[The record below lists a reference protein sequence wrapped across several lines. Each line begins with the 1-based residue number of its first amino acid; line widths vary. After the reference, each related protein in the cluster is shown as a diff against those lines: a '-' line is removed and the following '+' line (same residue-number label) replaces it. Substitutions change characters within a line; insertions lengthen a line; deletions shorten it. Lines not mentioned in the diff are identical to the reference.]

1 MDMPSV
7 PTIQFFVNCV
17 SLCWHRQRRLPGSR
31 LWWLWLLTVVIHLG
45 LTLSPLARIPAA
57 TGTRDQAALSTR
69 WLAEGPFL
77 VGGVVLI
84 LVLRPGEPSPFPW
97 LRRWRVRLVVRRR
110 RVGDMNLEELLT
122 LLPAG
127 IRTIAQLVD
136 RLTRSQMVK
145 LLAAIPVLYPI
156 LAELEVE
163 AIIDKYCPTEAD
175 VNIGTVIVILCLNR
189 LTAPRPLSGI
199 ADWAAKTVI
208 EELTGVP
215 ASKLND
221 DRLARALDA
230 IYPHLRE
237 IWTEIAGRALI
248 RYRIDLSLVFYDL
261 TAFYF
266 EGEYKNS
273 TQVTFGYSRQQKGK
287 KQRKLALN
295 VTARE
300 SFPFLYEL
308 LDGHTADV
316 STVQAN
322 MQRLLTVL
330 REQGWPVDTV
340 MVVGDRAML
349 SAEIV
354 MAYHRANL
362 KYLGALKVMGETEKA
377 LIRSVGEAE
386 LQKQRLSEDH
396 YGVKRPY
403 TFRHGQESVPA
414 VALVTLSR
422 SLRRKQRGH
431 RAELLRQRRA
441 TLQAIATER
450 LNRRKYKRQ
459 AYVEE
464 QIRKQ
469 VLNQPGGEF
478 LQVEVNGEE
487 GHLSLTWRVDVVAL
501 KEAMVLDGKFLLI
514 TNDASLSGAE
524 MVARYGDKDKVEKR
538 FRTVKGPIQLR
549 PIFLHRDDR
558 IEALVFVNMLALLV
572 YSVLE
577 LKCRRQGLTVT
588 GEAVLKAFAYLAV
601 IYTTF
606 ADGSVLLRVEELND
620 FQRKVV
626 QALGQSWWP
635 ATAALVGSTPR
646 GSASTGSR
654 PAQVLWP
661 WAEETSSPVL
671 G

>member
-7 PTIQFFVNCV
+7 PTIQFLVNYV
-17 SLCWHRQRRLPGSR
+17 SLCWHRQRRLPASC

-45 LTLSPLARIPAA
+45 LALSPLTRSPATTEA
-57 TGTRDQAALSTR
+57 SDQVTISTQ
-69 WLAEGPFL
+69 WSAEGPFL

-84 LVLRPGEPSPFPW
+84 LVLRPSEPSPFPW
-97 LRRWRVRLVVRRR
+97 LRRWRVRWVVRRR
-110 RVGDMNLEELLT
+110 RVSDMSLEELIA

-127 IRTIAQLVD
+127 TRTIAHLVD
-136 RLTRSQMVK
+136 WLTRSQMVK
-145 LLAAIPVLYPI
+145 LLAAIPILYPI

-175 VNIGTVIVILCLNR
+175 VNIGTVILILCLNR

-237 IWTEIAGRALI
+237 IWTEIAGRALV

-300 SFPFLYEL
+300 RFPFLYEL
-308 LDGHTADV
+308 LDGNTADV

-322 MQRLLTVL
+322 MQRLLSVL

-349 SAEIV
+349 NAEIV
-354 MAYHRANL
+354 LAYHRANL

-377 LIRSVGEAE
+377 LIRSVSESE
-386 LQKQRLSEDH
+386 LQKHRLSTDH

-403 TFRHGQESVPA
+403 TFQHGEESVPA

-422 SLRRKQRGH
+422 PLRRKQRCH
-431 RAELLRQRRA
+431 RAEQIRQRRA

-450 LNRRKYKRQ
+450 LNQRKYKRK
-459 AYVEE
+459 AYAEE
-464 QIRKQ
+464 QILKQ

-478 LQVEVNGEE
+478 LQVELSGED
-487 GHLSLTWRVDVVAL
+487 GHLSLSWHVNVAAL

-514 TNDASLSGAE
+514 TNDPALSGAE

-577 LKCRRQGLTVT
+577 IKCQRQGLTVT

-601 IYTTF
+601 VYTTF
-606 ADGSVLLRVEELND
+606 ADSSVLLRVEELSD

-635 ATAALVGSTPR
+635 STVALAGSMPR
-646 GSASTGSR
+646 CSASTWPR
-654 PAQVLWP
+654 PAQALCP
-661 WAEETSSPVL
+661 RPDETPSAL
-671 G
+671 LR